1 MKRDLALLQRRVR
14 IVARALGRHGLS
26 GAWGHCSARIDDT
39 HFLVCAAK
47 PMGIIKPGEDGTV
60 VSLAAPLPPGV
71 LGEVR
76 IHQQIYAR
84 RPDVGG
90 ICRVMPPQT
99 MALSALRL
107 TPQPRHGVGA
117 FVDRCPL
124 WDDPRLLRDDA
135 MAAALAGQLGA
146 ASVIVMRGNG
156 AVAVGERIETALAHA
171 WCLEDAARIEHAVR
185 SISNVPERS
194 MLNGAEIEARQVTS
208 GRVFER
214 LWEYLT
220 DGDPEAMPADEA
232 FAAS

>member
-1 MKRDLALLQRRVR
+1 MSNDLGLLQRRVR
-14 IVARALGRHGLS
+14 VVARALGRHGLS
-26 GAWGHCSARIDDT
+26 QAWGHCSARIDDE
-39 HFLVCAAK
+39 HFLVCAPK
-47 PMGIIKPGEDGTV
+47 PMGIIKAGEDGTV
-60 VSLAAPLPPGV
+60 VGIDAPLPAGV

-90 ICRVMPPQT
+90 ICRVMPPLT
-99 MALSALRL
+99 MALSTLRL

-117 FVDRCPL
+117 FVECCPL

-135 MAAALAGQLGA
+135 MAAALAAKLGSA
-146 ASVIVMRGNG
+146 PVVVMRANG
-156 AVAVGERIETALAHA
+156 AVAVGDSIETAMAHA

-185 SISNVPERS
+185 CMTNVPERS
-194 MLNGAEIEARQVTS
+194 LLTASEVGARQVTS

-220 DGDPEAMPADEA
+220 DGDPEAMATNEA
-232 FAAS
+232 FATS